1 MSAEMTYVLQDVRKG
16 RALTP
21 LPACI
26 LRRPHCTL
34 PSSGSR
40 GRKLILSCSRLQF
53 SFPMC
58 CFHLPFGSSFLPVLF
73 CLTQYGAHFSCSL
86 SLSPS
91 LPHLLNL
98 TWDIWVCGRVH
109 CSLILHPF
117 FLYLLAPQLKLMDL
131 QSVGG
136 GDVGVCLVSVKL
148 PKS

>member
-73 CLTQYGAHFSCSL
+73 CPTQHGAHFSCSL
-86 SLSPS
+86 SLLLSSTSQISHETFEYAVESTADLSYIPS
-91 LPHLLNL
+91 SSTFWLPN
-98 TWDIWVCGRVH
+98 
-109 CSLILHPF
+109 
-117 FLYLLAPQLKLMDL
+117 
-131 QSVGG
+131 
-136 GDVGVCLVSVKL
+136 
-148 PKS
+148 